1 MYFHSNLS
9 LYNFNLK
16 YHLFVVEGFCHSARL
31 DRKVILLIAKSSF
44 NWNGFLYIFR
54 HKSSLIKI
62 RTYLRNNFAYTF
74 WWIMPYSY
82 VELIFNQK
90 GVGFWILYET
100 QPESYLDFWQID
112 KLSSHKK
119 MFPSEKKR
127 SNSTL
132 VGFIN
137 KWNVNP
143 RYFAMMI
150 NEVTMVTL

>member
-1 MYFHSNLS
+1 
-9 LYNFNLK
+9 
-16 YHLFVVEGFCHSARL
+16 
-31 DRKVILLIAKSSF
+31 
-44 NWNGFLYIFR
+44 
-54 HKSSLIKI
+54 
-62 RTYLRNNFAYTF
+62 
-74 WWIMPYSY
+74 MPYSY
-82 VELIFNQK
+82 AELIFNQK
-90 GVGFWILYET
+90 GVGFLILYET

-112 KLSSHKK
+112 KVSSHKK

-137 KWNVNP
+137 KWNVNL

>member
-62 RTYLRNNFAYTF
+62 RTYLRNNFPYTF
-74 WWIMPYSY
+74 WWIMPYY
-82 VELIFNQK
+82 AELLFNQK
-90 GVGFWILYET
+90 GVGFWTLYET
-100 QPESYLDFWQID
+100 QPESYLDFRQID
-112 KLSSHKK
+112 KVSSHKK
-119 MFPSEKKR
+119 MFPSEKKKIQFNLGR
-127 SNSTL
+127 
-132 VGFIN
+132 VY
-137 KWNVNP
+137 K
-143 RYFAMMI
+143 
-150 NEVTMVTL
+150 